1 MKIKKNIKLSK
12 GLLFTSLAAVA
23 LLGATQPVSA
33 EMYTS
38 RNFGW
43 SGDGWSGDGWSGDD
57 WSGDDWSGDGLSKYD
72 RSGGGLSKYG
82 WSEYGW
88 SEDDWSSDENDWPHD
103 WPEDDWSSDE
113 NDWPHDWS
121 SGKKDETEDKTRPP
135 YGEAL
140 GTGYEK
146 RDDWRGPGTVATD
159 PYTPPYGGALGTGY
173 EKRDDWRGPGTVATD
188 PYTPPYGGALGTG
201 YEGSDWGGPGHISQ
215 PNQHQQSQKPSPIP
229 EPPHSD
235 WPERDPNFGG
245 LSFGHSSD
253 WGRSE
258 GTPDSPSE
266 PRIPESNI
274 SPSPEQHTP
283 QNNPQVSDYNK
294 GFSAGLKAKESGSGI
309 DFVGFQ
315 YGGWSQDYKKG
326 YMAGFGTPYTPSTT

>member
-1 MKIKKNIKLSK
+1 MKIKNIKLSK
-12 GLLFTSLAAVA
+12 RLLFTSLAAVT

-38 RNFGW
+38 RNFDW
-43 SGDGWSGDGWSGDD
+43 SGDDWSGDDWSGDDWSGDD

-72 RSGGGLSKYG
+72 RSGVGLSKYG
-82 WSEYGW
+82 WSKYGW
-88 SEDDWSSDENDWPHD
+88 SSDEDDWSSDENDWPHD
-103 WPEDDWSSDE
+103 WSSDEDDWSSDE

-121 SGKKDETEDKTRPP
+121 SGKKDETEDGTRPP
-135 YGEAL
+135 YGGAL

-146 RDDWRGPGTVATD
+146 RDDWGGPGTVATD

-173 EKRDDWRGPGTVATD
+173 EKRDDWK
-188 PYTPPYGGALGTG
+188 
-201 YEGSDWGGPGHISQ
+201 GPGHISQ
-215 PNQHQQSQKPSPIP
+215 PNQHQQSPNPSQIP
-229 EPPHSD
+229 KPPHSD
-235 WPERDPNFGG
+235 WPPSIFPEN
-245 LSFGHSSD
+245 SD